1 MVTEATVA
9 EVGGVVEEEVAST
22 EETEIT
28 VTWATEVG
36 VAIEED
42 ITAAEAGV
50 TGETEV
56 VGISIVMK
64 FVAAAVA
71 FRTNATRRTAV
82 MSERVRI
89 DATHSNSSSGLTAGR
104 TKSLEPAAAAEILQL
119 PRRKR
124 ERGSDL
130 NLSDFNIVTNY
141 HLGDALK

>member
-89 DATHSNSSSGLTAGR
+89 DATHNNSSGLTAGR
-104 TKSLEPAAAAEILQL
+104 TKSQEPAAAAEILQL